1 MKAGPMRWLL
11 AGDLPLAAV
20 LIFCAG
26 SFWAG
31 QSTVK
36 THDKV
41 AVVEKGA
48 IVLEAVMSNP
58 KASPEQ
64 MEADVKQPILTVLK
78 KYASAGYTV
87 IDVSKDDNGSMNVV
101 ALPADAIDITAEMRK
116 AVHLD
121 AATHPRPTSAAASA
135 NTSSVGEEGHR
146 E

>member
-1 MKAGPMRWLL
+1 MRWLL
-11 AGDLPLAAV
+11 AGDLPFVAV

-31 QSTVK
+31 QSTVR

-48 IVLEAVMSNP
+48 IVLEAVLSSP

-64 MEADVKQPILTVLK
+64 MAADVKQPILNVLK

-87 IDVSKDDNGSMNVV
+87 IDISKDDSGNMTVA
-101 ALPADAIDITAEMRK
+101 ALPADAIDITAEMRA

-121 AATHPRPTSAAASA
+121 AATPSHPPSAAASA
-135 NTSSVGEEGHR
+135 NTASAGKETHR